1 MTINN
6 KFDNT
11 LQNRKHNISIGPIA
25 EMSRANGTQSI
36 QRRSTNVTLSL
47 QNSPRIKSSLDNR
60 QPLVEKK
67 NTKSIVN

>member
-1 MTINN
+1 MSRDHSTSPDYPMTINN

-36 QRRSTNVTLSL
+36 
-47 QNSPRIKSSLDNR
+47 
-60 QPLVEKK
+60 
-67 NTKSIVN
+67 